1 MHRKHLV
8 NRSCYQSVSSLAVPV
23 ADLTVCLPLCLAY
36 TVYILKEGRD
46 IP

>member
-8 NRSCYQSVSSLAVPV
+8 NRSCYQSVSSLAPPV
-23 ADLTVCLPLCLAY
+23 ADLTVCFPLCLAY
-36 TVYILKEGRD
+36 SVYILKEGRD